1 MPELRQNIATK
12 EWVIIASERAKRPNS
27 YTEPKDR
34 TITED
39 RLPHDPTCPFC
50 IGNEERDLEIESF
63 PDPDNWQ
70 TRVVKNKYPA
80 LAGEGLPVR
89 IVDGVHRRID
99 GVGYHE
105 VVVLHPSHNTTLAL
119 MQPHEI
125 QAGLETMQRRGR
137 EIARDQRIEQII
149 MFKNHGERAGAS
161 LVHPHS
167 QIVALPVV
175 PSSIRS
181 RLLEA
186 RRYFDDTGMCVFSVM
201 LEDELSHG
209 SRLVTVSDYFVAFS
223 LYAAASPFHIWII
236 PRHGGASFLD
246 ATTEEMADLGVVLR
260 DVLYRIYVGLRDPDY
275 NLVVRSAPAKDR
287 GNCYFRWYLTLIP
300 RLSRMAGFELGSGMH
315 INPTLP
321 EGCAAFLRDLDV

>member
-12 EWVIIASERAKRPNS
+12 EWVIISSERAKRPNS
-27 YTEPKDR
+27 YSEPKDR
-34 TITED
+34 MVTEE
-39 RLPHDPTCPFC
+39 RSSHSATCPFC
-50 IGNEERDLEIESF
+50 PGNEELDLEVERF
-63 PDPDNWQ
+63 PTTEPWQ

-105 VVVLHPSHNTTLAL
+105 IVVVHRNHNTTLAL
-119 MQPHEI
+119 MTPAEV
-125 QAGLETMQRRGR
+125 QASLATMQRRGQ

-161 LVHPHS
+161 LIHPHC
-167 QIVALPVV
+167 QIVGLPVV

-186 RRYFDDTGMCVFSVM
+186 RRYFDDTGMCVYSVM
-201 LEDELSHG
+201 LEEELARG
-209 SRLVTVSDYFVAFS
+209 ERLVTVSDYFVAFS
-223 LYAAASPFHIWII
+223 LYASASPFHMWII
-236 PRHGGASFLD
+236 PRHHHSSFLN
-246 ATTEEMADLGVVLR
+246 ASTEELADLGSVLH
-260 DVLYRIYVGLRDPDY
+260 DVLYRIYAGLRDPDY
-275 NLVVRSAPAKDR
+275 NLVIRSAPVKDHA
-287 GNCYFRWYLTLIP
+287 NSYFRWYITLIP

-321 EGCAAFLRDLDV
+321 EGCASFLRDLNV